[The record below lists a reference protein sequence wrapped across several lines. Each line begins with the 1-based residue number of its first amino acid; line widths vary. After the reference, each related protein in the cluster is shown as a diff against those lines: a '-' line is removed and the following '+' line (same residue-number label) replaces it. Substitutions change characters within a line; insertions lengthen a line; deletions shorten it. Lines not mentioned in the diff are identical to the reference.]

1 MADDEDPVDPANLP
15 EDLVTKRLVLDPKNI
30 PNLIVLVGFLGRS
43 TRVEEPDDGKW
54 RLYLTPALNDY
65 ITFERTAVLHLK
77 DLTSGGTMVWLKRDV
92 TVQHTH
98 IETRQMQTDFLMG
111 ELMNNAQNSLPGFPH
126 RGSGGPNGTDG
137 VTFDGCPPSISRC

>member
-1 MADDEDPVDPANLP
+1 MADDGDPEEPIELP
-15 EDLVTKRLVLDPKNI
+15 EDKVIQKLVPDPKNI

-43 TRVEEPDDGKW
+43 TREDEPDDGKW

-65 ITFERTAVLHLK
+65 ITFERTAVLHLR
-77 DLTSGGTMVWLKRDV
+77 DLTSGGTMVWLKRDA

-126 RGSGGPNGTDG
+126 RTSGSPSGTDG
-137 VTFDGCPPSISRC
+137 VTIDGCPPSILRC